1 MQSKVNELARKKAKL
16 YKKFN
21 SEKHYKLNIIKR
33 RELLGITDEVSTL
46 VGSYFTNQLDKKIME
61 GKLNPI
67 INTELFR
74 EGDPRCIEPMRMLV
88 GAGGTNAGILDQ
100 ECCDRRYRKMNGR
113 TFTIRDSLLEK
124 LVQTDI
130 GRNVPLEYLRLPY
143 DNIYLEL
150 GTDRT
155 DRGLYIHD
163 DRTGKH
169 ILEGAY
175 LTESSRHYID
185 MANLSL
191 GNELSLYKH
200 LGIKPTDPMRV
211 LYICFVGSPVGK
223 GGGIDNDTYASF
235 SIYLP
240 ENYKYSLEYLLK
252 KHIEFYTEKENFEG
266 AFAPLGKKT
275 ETIPEE
281 NLVLFGNSFN
291 AIVASLLFLNSR
303 EPIFEETK
311 EYTEAMAAANRK
323 SPSKR
328 RKYVE
333 SAMVKVNRTFVG
345 DKSPSTSEGST
356 ENEKRTISSHW
367 RRGHYRTQRFGESNL
382 KTKLIWIKPTI
393 VTGGGAPD
401 IKMKDYIV

>member
-1 MQSKVNELARKKAKL
+1 MSLETNTKKPIKSHDDLIEIIDQTGIKHELIDGKIIMMSGGSKRHSEISLNLAIILKSSLKDTDCKV
-16 YKKFN
+16 YN
-21 SEKHYKLNIIKR
+21 S
-33 RELLGITDEVSTL
+33 DV
-46 VGSYFTNQLDKKIME
+46 
-61 GKLNPI
+61 
-67 INTELFR
+67 
-74 EGDPRCIEPMRMLV
+74 
-88 GAGGTNAGILDQ
+88 
-100 ECCDRRYRKMNGR
+100 
-113 TFTIRDSLLEK
+113 K
-124 LVQTDI
+124 LVVKKEHNHNYYFPDVSVECNESI
-130 GRNVPLEYLRLPY
+130 NDKDSVLENPF
-143 DNIYLEL
+143 
-150 GTDRT
+150 
-155 DRGLYIHD
+155 
-163 DRTGKH
+163 
-169 ILEGAY
+169 ILAEVLSDSTA
-175 LTESSRHYID
+175 SYID

-252 KHIEFYTEKENFEG
+252 KHIEFYTEKENSEG

-275 ETIPEE
+275 GTIPEE